1 MFCFKK
7 WLYIVS
13 YVCQV
18 LELREESRGK
28 PRGVELI
35 EKTRGRQK
43 GVREAKKGG

>member
-1 MFCFKK
+1 MFCYKK

-13 YVCQV
+13 YVWQV
-18 LELREESRGK
+18 VELIG
-28 PRGVELI
+28 GVELI